1 MNIDRPDVRMEGRY
15 SMTEAAALLG
25 MHRNSLL
32 NYALQG
38 KLKFGVRKNTGR
50 KYFRGADLLRLWNE
64 HW

>member
-1 MNIDRPDVRMEGRY
+1 MEGRY